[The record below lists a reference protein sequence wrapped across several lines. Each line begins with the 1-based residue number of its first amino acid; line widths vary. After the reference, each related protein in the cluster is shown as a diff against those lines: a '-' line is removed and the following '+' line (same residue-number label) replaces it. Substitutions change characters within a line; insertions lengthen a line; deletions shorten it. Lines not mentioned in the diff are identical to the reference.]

1 MVHPR
6 CPGRADLAHAHDV
19 FREHESRDL
28 VYRAAIALVR
38 LAEAGTVDLTVGE
51 ALAVLLRTWNSAYY
65 RYHPPGTG
73 HYAEVEALIETQGA
87 WLESVTHR
95 GIASFTDLDEQPLRT
110 VFTGF
115 EMALGPVGAAKA
127 LHLLAPCF
135 MPLWDRAIA
144 AKYTGGLGRTGTNA
158 RRYLRFMQA
167 TREQSIEAGGD
178 AGAAGR
184 NILKALDEYNYC
196 VFTKSGWSCGD
207 EHVTSS
213 SGDDPH

>member
-95 GIASFTDLDEQPLRT
+95 GIASFTDLDEQPLRRCSPGSRWRSARSAPLRHSISSRRASCRCGT
-110 VFTGF
+110 ARSRPNTPEG
-115 EMALGPVGAAKA
+115 LVGQARMRGVISGSCRQ
-127 LHLLAPCF
+127 PGN
-135 MPLWDRAIA
+135 RASRRA
-144 AKYTGGLGRTGTNA
+144 VTPERPDGT
-158 RRYLRFMQA
+158 
-167 TREQSIEAGGD
+167 S
-178 AGAAGR
+178 
-184 NILKALDEYNYC
+184 
-196 VFTKSGWSCGD
+196 
-207 EHVTSS
+207 
-213 SGDDPH
+213 

>member
-28 VYRAAIALVR
+28 FYRPAIALLR
-38 LAEAGTVDLTVGE
+38 LAKAGMVDLTVGE
-51 ALAVLLRTWNSAYY
+51 ALAVLLRTWNSAHY

-73 HYAEVEALIETQGA
+73 HYAEVEALIEMHGA

-135 MPLWDRAIA
+135 MPLWDARSRPN
-144 AKYTGGLGRTGTNA
+144 TPEGLVGQA
-158 RRYLRFMQA
+158 RMR
-167 TREQSIEAGGD
+167 G
-178 AGAAGR
+178 
-184 NILKALDEYNYC
+184 
-196 VFTKSGWSCGD
+196 
-207 EHVTSS
+207 VTSGS
-213 SGDDPH
+213 CRQPGNRASRRAVTPERPDGTS